1 MTWILIISAV
11 VVLALI
17 VAFGVIWLERG
28 HAKHPATAQP
38 GQPAKV
44 DLDAATAAKLQL
56 ELEAAYRQQIQ
67 NTTAKF
73 AQDLSGTSTKLSEQV
88 ERLTTEVIT
97 TELEQ
102 YQAAMDQVR
111 GIAAKAAEQI
121 QAAMAQ
127 QQAGLQKAVEEAVA
141 AERDRRLSLIDSRL
155 SQIISSYLV
164 ESLGSGVDLGAQ
176 ADYIIQSLE
185 QRKDEIKKDLA
196 SGV

>member
-1 MTWILIISAV
+1 MTWLVIVIAV
-11 VVLALI
+11 IALALVI
-17 VAFGVIWLERG
+17 ALGVLWLERG
-28 HAKHPATAQP
+28 HKHAATAP
-38 GQPAKV
+38 AQPAKLTLDQAAV
-44 DLDAATAAKLQL
+44 DKLQQ

-67 NTTAKF
+67 DTTAKF
-73 AQDLSGTSTKLSEQV
+73 AQDLSGTSAKLSEQV

-141 AERDRRLSLIDSRL
+141 AERDRRLAMIDSRL

>member
-1 MTWILIISAV
+1 MTLIIVGIAV
-11 VVLALI
+11 IVLALA
-17 VAFGVIWLERG
+17 VALGVVWLERG
-28 HAKHPATAQP
+28 HKHPANAQAE

-44 DLDAATAAKLQL
+44 TLTPEAAAKLQQ

-67 NTTAKF
+67 NTTNQF
-73 AQDLSGTSTKLSEQV
+73 AQDLSGTSAKLSEQV

-111 GIAAKAAEQI
+111 GIASKAAEQI

-127 QQAGLQKAVEEAVA
+127 QQAGLQKAVEEAVT
-141 AERDRRLSLIDSRL
+141 AERDRRLAMIDDRL

-185 QRKDEIKKDLA
+185 QHKEEIKKDLA